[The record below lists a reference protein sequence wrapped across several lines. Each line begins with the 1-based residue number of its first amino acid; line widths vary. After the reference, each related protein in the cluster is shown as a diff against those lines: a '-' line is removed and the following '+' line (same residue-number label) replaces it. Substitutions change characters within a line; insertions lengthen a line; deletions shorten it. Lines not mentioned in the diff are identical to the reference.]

1 MFTRDKGM
9 KSKTKYRSIW
19 ADIIGVIVTVI
30 VFILPFYFLVVNAAK
45 SQEES
50 FRLNMSPPEKWLLF
64 QNIAK
69 VVSDYDWHVLRATWN
84 SLILTIFSVFFLIII
99 SGMTGFVMHR
109 KRDKASAVANFLVL
123 TALVIPPAIV
133 PTIWVLQRIGL
144 YKTLA
149 GMIAIEIAYGLAFAV
164 LIFRNFIGTIPKE
177 IDEAAIVD
185 GCTGWNLYFR
195 IIFPLLKP
203 VSITIG
209 IIATAAVFNDF
220 TNPLYYLPGD
230 ENATLQGTLFAYVSR
245 YSTQYNLLFSDIL
258 YITAFPLLAFIFFNK
273 RIVSGM
279 TAGSIKG

>member
-1 MFTRDKGM
+1 
-9 KSKTKYRSIW
+9 
-19 ADIIGVIVTVI
+19 
-30 VFILPFYFLVVNAAK
+30 
-45 SQEES
+45 
-50 FRLNMSPPEKWLLF
+50 
-64 QNIAK
+64 
-69 VVSDYDWHVLRATWN
+69 
-84 SLILTIFSVFFLIII
+84 
-99 SGMTGFVMHR
+99 MTGFVMHR

>member
-1 MFTRDKGM
+1 MRQKLIGFDHIFCLLPHHYQWNDWLCHAPQAKQSKWCSKFLSTHSTRYSTCDCSNNLG
-9 KSKTKYRSIW
+9 
-19 ADIIGVIVTVI
+19 
-30 VFILPFYFLVVNAAK
+30 
-45 SQEES
+45 
-50 FRLNMSPPEKWLLF
+50 
-64 QNIAK
+64 
-69 VVSDYDWHVLRATWN
+69 
-84 SLILTIFSVFFLIII
+84 
-99 SGMTGFVMHR
+99 
-109 KRDKASAVANFLVL
+109 
-123 TALVIPPAIV
+123 
-133 PTIWVLQRIGL
+133 LQRIGL

-149 GMIAIEIAYGLAFAV
+149 GMIAIEVAYGLAFAV

-230 ENATLQGTLFAYVSR
+230 ENATLQQTLFAYVSR
-245 YSTQYNLLFSDIL
+245 YSTQYNLLFADIL